1 MDINFQNGA
10 RNGVEG
16 NYFQFLG
23 IGVGKSEAK
32 KLLGSVNAELGAQFP
47 PAETSAEQDVI
58 NKEVERQLNEL
69 KVNRD
74 KAKSKKTRS
83 TLSAR
88 VTAYETF
95 LSDMKKYRNELYA
108 YEKKEEERI
117 AEEERQRLAREKEA
131 AEQERQRLARE
142 KEAADAKE
150 AADKEA
156 AKLVEL
162 KKTTETEAAVPS
174 VKEAVKEDG
183 IIGSIKKGLSAITGG
198 GAAQPSSEGQTG
210 QPAKKSKT
218 LLYVGIAAAVV
229 VGFLILR
236 KKK

>member
-16 NYFQFLG
+16 NYFQFLR

-58 NKEVERQLNEL
+58 NQEVERQLNEL
-69 KVNRD
+69 RVNRD

-95 LSDMKKYRNELYA
+95 LSDMKKYRNELYS

-117 AEEERQRLAREKEA
+117 

-150 AADKEA
+150 AADREA